1 MTIRLKRRTAYAI
14 LIAGML
20 LTCAYWRAADGSPTQ
35 AQVHRAIAPAFRQ
48 RQLSL
53 AALAVGAALDVLTTE
68 QAMHRGCHEANL
80 IYGRHPSL
88 GELVGAHALVVGVA
102 WYGRTP
108 VWANYGA
115 AALFGIV
122 AAHNASLRC
131 AQE

>member
-20 LTCAYWRAADGSPTQ
+20 VTCAYWHAANASPTA

-48 RQLSL
+48 RQLSV

-68 QAMHRGCHEANL
+68 QAMHRGCHETNPL
-80 IYGRHPSL
+80 YGRHPSL
-88 GELVGAHALVVGVA
+88 GALVGTHALIVGGA

-108 VWANYGA
+108 NWANYA
-115 AALFGIV
+115 AAGLFGAV
-122 AAHNASLRC
+122 AIHNASLNCR
-131 AQE
+131 

>member
-14 LIAGML
+14 LVAGML
-20 LTCAYWRAADGSPTQ
+20 VTCAYWHAANASPTQ
-35 AQVHRAIAPAFRQ
+35 GQVRRAVAPAFRQ

-53 AALAVGAALDVLTTE
+53 GVLTVAAALDVLTTE
-68 QAMHRGCHEANL
+68 QALHRGCHEANP